1 MAGCWG
7 WSCVLV
13 GSCHSDRA
21 ASAASGGICVP
32 TVFEPQIPPL
42 GLKSSVGMTKLKDL
56 YGAPKGA
63 PLQNNF
69 AIDFLTTFEVVTE
82 STSSAALKSLPIRN
96 LPYAIDRYFASSIA
110 CRMMRSGT
118 SLTTST

>member
-1 MAGCWG
+1 MEVNISRTA
-7 WSCVLV
+7 SEA
-13 GSCHSDRA
+13 A
-21 ASAASGGICVP
+21 ASPRAPGGAAPTTRSFDGGLLGVVMRFSWKLSFRPSGGICVP

-69 AIDFLTTFEVVTE
+69 AIDFLSSFEVVT
-82 STSSAALKSLPIRN
+82 
-96 LPYAIDRYFASSIA
+96 D
-110 CRMMRSGT
+110 
-118 SLTTST
+118 